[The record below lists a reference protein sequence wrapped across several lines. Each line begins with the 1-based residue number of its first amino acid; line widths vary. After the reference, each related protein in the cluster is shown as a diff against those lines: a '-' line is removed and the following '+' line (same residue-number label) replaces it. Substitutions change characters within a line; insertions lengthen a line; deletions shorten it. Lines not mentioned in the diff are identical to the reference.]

1 MKKVFN
7 LLLFLTAFAVHTWAQ
22 GEESSSILLRVDG
35 NLPVTEDRNGK
46 LKEKMSENAKILLDA
61 LNNALYSGEPP
72 VIGSKIMTDAGQ
84 QELHTL
90 WKNSQFYCEMSEV
103 TFF

>member
-7 LLLFLTAFAVHTWAQ
+7 LLLFLTVFAVHTWAQ

-46 LKEKMSENAKILLDA
+46 LKETMSENAKLLLDA
-61 LNNALYSGEPP
+61 
-72 VIGSKIMTDAGQ
+72 
-84 QELHTL
+84 
-90 WKNSQFYCEMSEV
+90 
-103 TFF
+103 